1 MTPAMA
7 FYGTLWRV
15 SKSKNPGKTWV
26 SEGFKKLFFALEIR
40 CSIQLSYGTPCG
52 KTNVLPRFLAIP
64 KDLASI
70 AFYA

>member
-40 CSIQLSYGTPCG
+40 CSIQLSYGTP
-52 KTNVLPRFLAIP
+52 R
-64 KDLASI
+64 
-70 AFYA
+70 